1 MGIPGPTVVI
11 SGPSAKPYAGLIKDR
26 FPDLRVLQ
34 APDASSLEEHIGEA
48 EVLLAFQFPVEIF
61 DKAPKLRWFQS
72 TGAGVDSLFPIRDRL
87 GHITVTNARGIH
99 GEVIADYVMG
109 AVTLFH
115 WDFRGFLHDQANK
128 SWKPRPVLPL
138 AEKTIGV
145 IGLGSIG
152 ATIARRAKRAGMTVL
167 GSKRD
172 VTVPVEGVDELFAPD
187 AMADMLPRCGFVVIA
202 LPATPDTVGF
212 LGPAEIACIRPDA
225 YLINIARGSV
235 IVEGEL
241 IKALQKGG
249 IAGAMLDVFEQE
261 PLPPTSPLWTMPNVV
276 VTPHSAGYPANYE
289 SRAFSVFAE
298 NLKRYM
304 AGQELMNIVDLKRG
318 Y

>member
-1 MGIPGPTVVI
+1 MKSKRPTVVI
-11 SGPSAKPYAGLIKDR
+11 TGESAKYAELVKDH
-26 FPDLRVLQ
+26 FPDLRVFH
-34 APDASSLEEHIGEA
+34 ASDASSLEEHIAEA
-48 EVLLAFQFPVEIF
+48 EVLLAFRFPVEVF
-61 DKAPKLRWFQS
+61 DKASKLRWFQS
-72 TGAGVDSLFPIRDRL
+72 TGAGVDSLFPIRDRV

-109 AVTLFH
+109 AVTMFQ

-128 SWKPRPVLPL
+128 RWKPRPVSPL
-138 AEKTIGV
+138 ADKTIGV
-145 IGLGSIG
+145 VGLGSIG
-152 ATIARRAKRAGMTVL
+152 ATIARRAKSAGMTVL

-172 VTVPVEGVDELFAPD
+172 VTVPVNGVDELFAPD
-187 AMADMLPRCGFVVIA
+187 AMADMLPRCDFVVLA

-235 IVEGEL
+235 VVEGEL
-241 IKALQKGG
+241 IKALQRGA

-261 PLPPTSPLWTMPNVV
+261 PLPPTSPLWTMPNVI

-289 SRAFSVFAE
+289 ARAFSVFAD
-298 NLKRYM
+298 NLRRYM
-304 AGQELMNIVDLKRG
+304 GGQELMNIVDLKRG